1 MLINLK
7 KNLIIKIVCFVA
19 AALLWGYVAS
29 SQSMVAKF
37 PGDLTIKSINVPAGL
52 TPIIDDKT
60 VAIKI
65 MAKQGIWQK
74 LSPDNFSA
82 YIDLAGLK
90 EGTNE
95 VEVVVT
101 SKQSTVSVV
110 SKTPDKIMVTMEKTI
125 SKEVPLKGKI
135 EGSVAEGMV
144 VDRIVLNPSTV
155 TVTGSKQVLDT
166 ILEIVVPVT
175 ADGESASFV
184 KKAVVALDSS
194 VGLNASV
201 DPTETQASVVLTKG
215 ANVKTVGITA
225 NTSGIVRTNYYISGI
240 QVTPETIDISGP
252 KDLIDGIKV
261 LETQPIS
268 VSDLAADTSFDV
280 GLVLPSGVTLYNVSS
295 SKVHVEMQI
304 SLAEAF
310 REFEVSL
317 FQYTGSSLYTHT
329 PNTVKIRVRGPL
341 STINALTGAEFSVSV
356 NPDGRAA
363 INGDI
368 TYPIAPV
375 DIKTTADVT
384 VSSVTPTQIIFRA
397 K

>member
-1 MLINLK
+1 MLS
-7 KNLIIKIVCFVA
+7 IIKRNLLIKILCFAA

-37 PGDLTIKSINVPAGL
+37 PGSLTIMAINAPSGL

-60 VAIKI
+60 VDIKI

-82 YIDLAGLK
+82 YVDLAGLK

-95 VEVVVT
+95 VNVVVT

-135 EGSVAEGMV
+135 EGSVAEGMI
-144 VDRIVLNPSTV
+144 VDKITLNPSTV

-166 ILEIVVPVT
+166 ILEIIVPVL
-175 ADGESASFV
+175 ADGESVSFV
-184 KKAVVALDSS
+184 KKAAVTLDSS
-194 VGLNASV
+194 IGMNATV
-201 DPTETQASVVLTKG
+201 DPTETQANVVLAKG

-240 QVTPETIDISGP
+240 QVSPETIDISGP
-252 KDLIDGIKV
+252 KDVINSIKV

-268 VSDLAADTSFDV
+268 VNDLATDTTVDI
-280 GLVLPSGVTLYNVSS
+280 GLVLPSGVTLYNASNT
-295 SKVHVEMQI
+295 KVRVEMQI

-317 FQYTGSSLYTHT
+317 FQYTGSSLYMHT

-341 STINALTGAEFSVSV
+341 STINALTGAEFAVSV

-375 DIKTTADVT
+375 DIKTIADVT
-384 VSSVTPTQIIFRA
+384 VSSVTPTQVIFRA